1 MTLEELRVITI
12 VYVSALVP
20 LIIYLYKKDKIP
32 TWIPSIYLWTF
43 FGCAL
48 GWELW
53 FTYGWIEGDPVNLR
67 RSEALNQWIPI
78 HINWLLNSMA
88 DAGTI
93 ALGGL
98 WLMWRYSE
106 KNYQIFWKWNW
117 PAFSILLIWCITQ
130 NLFVELFL
138 YHDQLSEDKLI
149 SWAPFAP
156 SGNFFNPL
164 LFEFNERSVMFQTQL
179 PWLIMA
185 PILYKIVIM
194 LVRRSEINQSEIH

>member
-12 VYVSALVP
+12 VYVSAFAP
-20 LIIYLYKKDKIP
+20 LIIYFYKKDNIP
-32 TWIPSIYLWTF
+32 LWVPSIYLGSF
-43 FGCAL
+43 LVCAL

-53 FTYGWIEGDPVNLR
+53 FTYGWVDGDPVNIR

-93 ALGGL
+93 SLGGL
-98 WLMWRYSE
+98 WLMWRYSG
-106 KNYQIFWKWNW
+106 KNNQVFQQWSWS
-117 PAFSILLIWCITQ
+117 AFSILLMWCITQ

-138 YHDQLSEDKLI
+138 YHDQLSLGKSL
-149 SWAPFAP
+149 SWAPLAP
-156 SGNFFNPL
+156 TGQFFNPL

-179 PWLIMA
+179 PWLIMS
-185 PILYKIVIM
+185 PILYRAVITM
-194 LVRRSEINQSEIH
+194 ARKS

>member
-12 VYVSALVP
+12 VYVSALAP
-20 LIIYLYKKDKIP
+20 LIIYFYKKDNIP
-32 TWIPSIYLWTF
+32 LWVPSIYLGSF
-43 FGCAL
+43 LVCAL

-53 FTYGWIEGDPVNLR
+53 FTYGWVDGDPVNIR

-93 ALGGL
+93 SLGGL
-98 WLMWRYSE
+98 WLMWRYSG
-106 KNYQIFWKWNW
+106 KNNQVFQQWSWS
-117 PAFSILLIWCITQ
+117 AFSILLMWCITQ

-138 YHDQLSEDKLI
+138 YHDQLSLGKSL
-149 SWAPFAP
+149 SWAPLAP
-156 SGNFFNPL
+156 TGQFFNPL

-179 PWLIMA
+179 PWLIMS
-185 PILYKIVIM
+185 PILYRAVITM
-194 LVRRSEINQSEIH
+194 ARKS

>member
-12 VYVSALVP
+12 VYVSAFAP
-20 LIIYLYKKDKIP
+20 LIIYFYKKDNIP
-32 TWIPSIYLWTF
+32 LWVPSIY
-43 FGCAL
+43 FGSFLVCAL

-53 FTYGWIEGDPVNLR
+53 FTYGWVDGDPVNIR

-93 ALGGL
+93 SLGGL
-98 WLMWRYSE
+98 WLMWRYSG
-106 KNYQIFWKWNW
+106 KNNQVFQQWSWS
-117 PAFSILLIWCITQ
+117 AFSILLMWCITQ

-138 YHDQLSEDKLI
+138 YHDQLSLGKSL
-149 SWAPFAP
+149 SWAPLSP
-156 SGNFFNPL
+156 TSQFFNPL

-179 PWLIMA
+179 PWLIMS
-185 PILYKIVIM
+185 PILYRAVITIA
-194 LVRRSEINQSEIH
+194 RKS